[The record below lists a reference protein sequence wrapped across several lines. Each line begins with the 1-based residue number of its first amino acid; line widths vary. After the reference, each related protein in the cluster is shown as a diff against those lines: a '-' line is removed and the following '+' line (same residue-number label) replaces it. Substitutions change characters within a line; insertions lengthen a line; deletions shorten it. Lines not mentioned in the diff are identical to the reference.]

1 MLTDQERPVPT
12 DQDISALRSRFPILR
27 DKTYLYNCS
36 QGALSDAVED
46 GMREYAASWRTSSSP
61 WDEWMGAYEALRGEF
76 ARFINA
82 EPDEVAIVTSA
93 SAGINPIAS
102 ALRFEQRNRVVMSEY
117 EFPTMGHIWLAQRP
131 RGAQIQFLDGVENRV
146 PTEAYERAID
156 ERTCIVPLTHVS
168 FLNGFRSDVS
178 AVVRMA
184 HANGALVFLDGYQ
197 DCGTRPLDVK
207 ALDVDFFVT
216 GTLKY
221 MLGPPG
227 LGFLYVRRE
236 LIETLTPTLTSWMSQ
251 RDIFAFR
258 TKHLELAGAA
268 RRFEGGT
275 PPIPNI
281 YQARPALDLWVGAGM
296 ENVAAQIERLTRA
309 FMQGARDLRIES
321 KTPADS
327 VGPLVVLRS
336 NDATALVERLAARG
350 IVTSSRL
357 DGVRFAFHVYNTMED
372 VHTALAALEENLDLL
387 VRAS

>member
-1 MLTDQERPVPT
+1 MLTDQQIFT
-12 DQDISALRSRFPILR
+12 LRSQFPILSE
-27 DKTYLYNCS
+27 KTYLYNCS
-36 QGALSDAVED
+36 QGALSGAVEG
-46 GMREYAASWRTSSSP
+46 GMREYAESWRTSSSP
-61 WDEWMGAYEALRGEF
+61 WDEWIGAYEALRGEF

-102 ALRFEQRNRVVMSEY
+102 ALSFDKRNGVVMSEY

-131 RGAQIQFLDGVENRV
+131 RGADVQFLKGVDNRV
-146 PTEAYERAID
+146 PTEAYEQAID
-156 ERTCIVPLTHVS
+156 ERTCIVPLTQVS
-168 FLNGFRSDVS
+168 FLNGFRSDVA
-178 AVVRMA
+178 AVTRIA

-221 MLGPPG
+221 LLGPPG

-236 LIETLTPTLTSWMSQ
+236 LVERLTPTLTSWMSQ
-251 RDIFAFR
+251 RDVFAFR
-258 TKHLELAGAA
+258 TQHLDLAPAA

-281 YQARPALDLWVGAGM
+281 YQARPALDLLVRTGM
-296 ENVAAQIERLTRA
+296 ENVAAQIERLTRT
-309 FMQGARDLRIES
+309 FLQGARDLAIES

-327 VGPLVVLRS
+327 VGPLVVLRAKDS
-336 NDATALVERLAARG
+336 AALIGKLTERG
-350 IVTSSRL
+350 IVASSRH
-357 DGVRFAFHVYNTMED
+357 DGVRFAFHVYNTMDD
-372 VHTALAALEENLDLL
+372 VHTALTALEENLDLL
-387 VRAS
+387 VRA

>member
-1 MLTDQERPVPT
+1 MLTDRQ
-12 DQDISALRSRFPILR
+12 ISALRSRFPILR
-27 DKTYLYNCS
+27 EKTYLYNCS
-36 QGALSDAVED
+36 QGALSDAVEN
-46 GMREYAASWRTSSSP
+46 GMREYAASWRTSVAP
-61 WDEWMGAYEALRGEF
+61 WDEWVGAYEALRGEF

-102 ALRFEQRNRVVMSEY
+102 ALSFGKRNRVVMSEY

-131 RGAQIQFLDGVENRV
+131 RGAEVIFLEGVDNQV
-146 PTEAYERAID
+146 PAESYARAID
-156 ERTCIVPLTHVS
+156 ERSCIVPLTHVS
-168 FLNGFRSDVS
+168 FLNGFRSDVT
-178 AVVRMA
+178 AVVRIA

-221 MLGPPG
+221 LLGPPG

-236 LIETLTPTLTSWMSQ
+236 LIESLTPTVTSWMSQ
-251 RDIFAFR
+251 RDVFAFR
-258 TKHLELAGAA
+258 TQRLDLAPAA

-281 YQARPALDLWVGAGM
+281 YQARPALDVLVQTGM
-296 ENVAAQIERLTRA
+296 ENVAQQIERLTRA
-309 FMQGARDLRIES
+309 FLQGARDLAIAS

-327 VGPLVVLRS
+327 VGPLVVLRAR
-336 NDATALVERLAARG
+336 DAAALIGKLAERD
-350 IVTSSRL
+350 IVASARL
-357 DGVRFAFHVYNTMED
+357 DGVRFAFHVYNTLDD
-372 VHTALAALEENLDLL
+372 VHAALGALEENLDLL
-387 VRAS
+387 VRL

>member
-1 MLTDQERPVPT
+1 MLTDQ
-12 DQDISALRSRFPILR
+12 QIASLRSRFPILQER
-27 DKTYLYNCS
+27 TYLYNCS
-36 QGALSDAVED
+36 QGALSDAVEE
-46 GMREYAASWRTSSSP
+46 GMREYAASWRTSSAP
-61 WDEWMGAYEALRGEF
+61 WDEWICAYEALRIEF

-82 EPDEVAIVTSA
+82 HPDEVAIVTSA

-102 ALRFEQRNRVVMSEY
+102 ALSFSQRNRVVMSEY
-117 EFPTMGHIWLAQRP
+117 EFPTMGHIWLAQRS
-131 RGAQIQFLDGVENRV
+131 RGAEVHFLEGIGNRV
-146 PTEAYERAID
+146 PAESYERAID

-178 AVVRMA
+178 AVTRIA

-221 MLGPPG
+221 LLGPPG

-236 LIETLTPTLTSWMSQ
+236 LIESLTPTMTSWMSQ
-251 RDIFAFR
+251 RDVFAFR
-258 TKHLELAGAA
+258 TQHLDLAPAA

-281 YQARPALDLWVGAGM
+281 YQARPALDLLVSAGM
-296 ENVAAQIERLTRA
+296 ENVGQQIEILTRA
-309 FMQGARDLRIES
+309 LLQGARDLAIES

-327 VGPLVVLRS
+327 VGPLVVLRA
-336 NDATALVERLAARG
+336 NDAAALIGKLTERG
-350 IVTSSRL
+350 IVASARH
-357 DGVRFAFHVYNTMED
+357 DGVRFAFHVYNTMDD
-372 VHTALAALEENLDLL
+372 VHTALGALEENLDLL
-387 VRAS
+387 VRI